1 MQTFGAAREGT
12 RSAYIAACTL
22 IPFASSLIYPV
33 LSLFASTQ
41 LHLTALQVSLLFMLM
56 PVATVVI
63 VQLLARASD
72 RGLQRPLIITCS
84 CIGGIGSCAFL
95 ELRPPYLMLCSLGVL
110 LMGIQSVGF
119 PQLFASAREFAI
131 KHLGGA
137 LMFTTLLRAL
147 CSLAWVGGPPI
158 AYFLCTVHSFD
169 LLFAVTAAMFL
180 CGALL
185 AFFKLPSV
193 TLDKDAAASKELHL
207 LEHKQVL
214 LLFAGCIGVSTAFSG
229 YMISMPLYVTTELH
243 LHKNLPGIMLG
254 LAAFLEIPIMLTAAR
269 LARRIG
275 LKVIVLSGC
284 LALILFLISLF
295 FLKSEFSL
303 IAVMILPA
311 LYIGT
316 TGSMGMVLFQE
327 LLPEFPGQATSLFVN
342 SNTVG
347 SILGGAL
354 FALADLGS
362 YTCIYA
368 AGIAL
373 ACIATLGVAL
383 VKNPRQI
390 M

>member
-1 MQTFGAAREGT
+1 MQTFGAARQGT
-12 RSAYIAACTL
+12 RTAYFASCTL
-22 IPFASSLIYPV
+22 IPFASSLISPV
-33 LSLFASTQ
+33 LSLFATTELYLS
-41 LHLTALQVSLLFMLM
+41 ALQVSLLFMLM

-72 RGLQRPLIITCS
+72 KGLQRPLIITFS
-84 CIGGIGSCAFL
+84 CLGGIGTCAFL
-95 ELRPPYLMLCSLGVL
+95 EQRPSYLLLCTVGIL
-110 LMGIQSVGF
+110 LVGIQSVGF

-131 KHLGGA
+131 KYLGGA

-169 LLFAVTAAMFL
+169 LLFAVTAVMFL
-180 CGALL
+180 VGALL
-185 AFFKLPSV
+185 SFFKLPSV
-193 TLDKDAAASKELHL
+193 KLDKDAAGNKELKL

-214 LLFAGCIGVSTAFSG
+214 LLFIGCIGVSTAFSG
-229 YMISMPLYVTTELH
+229 YLISMPLFVTNELG
-243 LHKNLPGIMLG
+243 LHKNLPGFMMG
-254 LAAFLEIPIMLTAAR
+254 LAAGLEIPIMLIAAR
-269 LARRIG
+269 LAKRTG
-275 LKVIVLSGC
+275 LKIIVLTGC
-284 LALILFLISLF
+284 FALILFLVSLF
-295 FLKSEFSL
+295 FLRTEFSL

-316 TGSMGMVLFQE
+316 TGSMGMVFFQE
-327 LLPEFPGQATSLFVN
+327 LLPKYPGQATSLFVN

-347 SILGGAL
+347 SILGGAM

-362 YTCIYA
+362 YTYIYM

-373 ACIATLGVAL
+373 ACLAAIGVAS